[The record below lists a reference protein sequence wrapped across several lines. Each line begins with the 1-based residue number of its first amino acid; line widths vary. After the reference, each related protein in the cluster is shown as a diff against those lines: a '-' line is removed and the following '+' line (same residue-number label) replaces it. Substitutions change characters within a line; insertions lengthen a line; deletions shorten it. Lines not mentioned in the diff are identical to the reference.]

1 MKEKTVKN
9 GFKVISITAL
19 LLKLITIVTILA
31 VLITVTVALVKN
43 EKNKEEI
50 EESQV
55 VAEIVY
61 TEDVKEI
68 SDLEKLENFF
78 GLKIYDREKANK
90 NIISITILATV
101 IFVVEFVLL
110 ILIFDGVQKMFKNLY
125 KTEEGLTTEKN
136 AKIIKNIGIIA
147 ILKFI
152 IPLITNIITRIKLGS
167 TVRGNVTIVQIIC
180 ILIIVLIS
188 FITYYKISRK
198 MKEEVK

>member
-1 MKEKTVKN
+1 MKEKTAKN

-19 LLKLITIVTILA
+19 ILKIITILTIVA
-31 VLITVTVALVKN
+31 VLTTVIVALVKDK
-43 EKNKEEI
+43 KNKEEI

-61 TEDVKEI
+61 TEDVHEI

-78 GLKIYDREKANK
+78 GLKIYDKEKANE
-90 NIISITILATV
+90 NIISITVLATI
-101 IFVVEFVLL
+101 IFVIEFILL

-125 KTEEGLTTEKN
+125 KTEDGLVTEKN

-152 IPLITNIITRIKLGS
+152 IPLITNLISKIKLAS
-167 TVRGNVTIVQIIC
+167 TVRGSITILQIVC
-180 ILIIVLIS
+180 TLVIVLIS
-188 FITYYKISRK
+188 FVTYYKIHK
-198 MKEEVK
+198 KLKEEVK

>member
-1 MKEKTVKN
+1 MKEKTVEN

-19 LLKLITIVTILA
+19 ILKLITILTILA
-31 VLITVTVALVKN
+31 VLITVIIALVKN

-61 TEDVKEI
+61 TEDVAEI

-78 GLKIYDREKANK
+78 GLKIYDEEKANK
-90 NIISITILATV
+90 NIISITVLAT
-101 IFVVEFVLL
+101 IMFVVEFLLL
-110 ILIFDGVQKMFKNLY
+110 ILIFDSVQKMFKNLY
-125 KTEEGLTTEKN
+125 KTEEGLITEKN
-136 AKIIKNIGIIA
+136 ARIIKNIGIIA

-152 IPLITNIITRIKLGS
+152 IPLITNVITRFKLAS
-167 TVRGNVTIVQIIC
+167 TVRGDITLLQIIC
-180 ILIIVLIS
+180 TLVIVIVS

-198 MKEEVK
+198 MKEEAK